1 MERWKA
7 TGICSLF
14 SILMLILRNYC
25 ITLQTNYQMRM
36 GKRYLTLI
44 LLMSMALGTVWAQ
57 KQVVYTPTWTAQAQ
71 FAGFYVADAMGF
83 YKDAGLDVVIKHP
96 TASSSGINRLKK
108 GESQFVTLQLVPAM
122 EMIDDGD
129 QLVNVMQYFQQSGLM
144 VVSHEPLKSFE
155 SLNGKRVGRFRV
167 GISLLP
173 IALGRKLN
181 LDIEWIPFASHT
193 NLYVSGAIDAT
204 LAMNYNELYQ
214 LKMAG
219 QRLKKDQLLYMRDVG
234 YNVPEDGLYVTKD
247 YYKTHRTEVDQF
259 VKATIKGW
267 EWVAAHP
274 KETLD
279 IVMLYMRQTGTHSNL
294 SAQQWMLDECLKLLV
309 HPKTGKRSY
318 QLDPEGFDL
327 TNQIL
332 CEGGVLK
339 KPITYKQMTQP

>member
-1 MERWKA
+1 
-7 TGICSLF
+7 
-14 SILMLILRNYC
+14 
-25 ITLQTNYQMRM
+25 MRM
-36 GKRYLTLI
+36 GKRYLTII

-181 LDIEWIPFASHT
+181 LDIEWILPLPRIPICMSPEP
-193 NLYVSGAIDAT
+193 S
-204 LAMNYNELYQ
+204 
-214 LKMAG
+214 
-219 QRLKKDQLLYMRDVG
+219 MRHW
-234 YNVPEDGLYVTKD
+234 P
-247 YYKTHRTEVDQF
+247 
-259 VKATIKGW
+259 
-267 EWVAAHP
+267 
-274 KETLD
+274 
-279 IVMLYMRQTGTHSNL
+279 
-294 SAQQWMLDECLKLLV
+294 
-309 HPKTGKRSY
+309 
-318 QLDPEGFDL
+318 
-327 TNQIL
+327 
-332 CEGGVLK
+332 
-339 KPITYKQMTQP
+339 